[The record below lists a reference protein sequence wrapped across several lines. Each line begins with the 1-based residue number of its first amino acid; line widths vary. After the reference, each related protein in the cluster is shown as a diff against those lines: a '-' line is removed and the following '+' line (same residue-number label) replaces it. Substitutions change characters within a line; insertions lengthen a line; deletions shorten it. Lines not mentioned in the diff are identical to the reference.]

1 MSDVAQRTR
10 EGDEMSD
17 YEATRSAQDSGWVG
31 GGYVF
36 AGVIMLMVGTFQALA
51 GLAALFEDEFYVVT
65 PNYIF
70 KIDTTTWGWIH
81 LILGVVVAFAG
92 YALFAAKTWARVIG
106 VTLAT
111 LSAIVNFI
119 FIPYYPFWA
128 ILIIS
133 LDVWVIWALTR
144 SVFPGWRTWRPSGPE
159 AES

>member
-1 MSDVAQRTR
+1 MSNVAQRTR

-17 YEATRSAQDSGWVG
+17 YESTRSAQDSGWVG

-36 AGVIMLMVGTFQALA
+36 AGVVMLMVGTFQALA

-65 PNYIF
+65 SDYIF
-70 KIDTTTWGWIH
+70 KINTTTWGWIH
-81 LILGVVVAFAG
+81 LILGVLVAFAG

-111 LSAIVNFI
+111 LSAIANFI

-128 ILIIS
+128 ILIIA

-144 SVFPGWRTWRPSGPE
+144 SLSR
-159 AES
+159 AEDLAA